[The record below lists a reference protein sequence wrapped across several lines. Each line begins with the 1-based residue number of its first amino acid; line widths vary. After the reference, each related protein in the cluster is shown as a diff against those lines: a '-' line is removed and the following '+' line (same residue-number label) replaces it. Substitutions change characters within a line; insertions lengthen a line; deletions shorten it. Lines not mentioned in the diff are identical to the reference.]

1 VYVYADPVA
10 KKSQAI
16 PAPLRDMLTGY
27 ENGEDMVQVQLGSW
41 QNLQHL
47 CSPLRTQVFVHEQKV
62 PAEMEWDEADEVS
75 THAVAYDEAGQVIA
89 TGRLLP
95 DGHIGRMAVRKSARG
110 QGIGSEVL
118 AALLQE
124 AKHRQFHVLVLHAQT
139 HAVDFYT
146 KHGFQIEGDEFL
158 EAGIPHRRMTLK
170 L

>member
-1 VYVYADPVA
+1 MKLNIITGVWD
-10 KKSQAI
+10 S
-16 PAPLRDMLTGY
+16 LRDHA
-27 ENGEDMVQVQLGSW
+27 QS
-41 QNLQHL
+41 
-47 CSPLRTQVFVHEQKV
+47 LRVEVFVVEQGV
-62 PAEMEWDEADEVS
+62 PIELEWDEADEVS

-124 AKHRQFHVLVLHAQT
+124 AKHRQFHALVLHAQT

>member
-1 VYVYADPVA
+1 MKLNIITGDWD
-10 KKSQAI
+10 S
-16 PAPLRDMLTGY
+16 LRDHA
-27 ENGEDMVQVQLGSW
+27 QS
-41 QNLQHL
+41 
-47 CSPLRTQVFVHEQKV
+47 LRVEVFVVEQGV
-62 PAEMEWDEADEVS
+62 PVELEWDEADEVS

-146 KHGFQIEGDEFL
+146 MHGFQIEGDEFL

>member
-1 VYVYADPVA
+1 MKLNIITGDWD
-10 KKSQAI
+10 S
-16 PAPLRDMLTGY
+16 LRDHA
-27 ENGEDMVQVQLGSW
+27 QS
-41 QNLQHL
+41 
-47 CSPLRTQVFVHEQKV
+47 LRVEVFVVEQGV
-62 PAEMEWDEADEVS
+62 PVELEWDEADEVS
-75 THAVAYDEAGQVIA
+75 THAVAYDEAGQVVA

-139 HAVDFYT
+139 HAADFYT
-146 KHGFQIEGDEFL
+146 KHGFQIDGDEFV